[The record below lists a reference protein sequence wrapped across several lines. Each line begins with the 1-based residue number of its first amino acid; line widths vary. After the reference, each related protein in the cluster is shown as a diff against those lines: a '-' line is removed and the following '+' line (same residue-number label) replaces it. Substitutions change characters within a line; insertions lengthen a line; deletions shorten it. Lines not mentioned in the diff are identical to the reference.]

1 MVAIFAASMSKGIP
15 PTIFGDGSST
25 RDYLFVEDAI
35 AANLL
40 VLTCGDW
47 EIYHVST
54 GQHTS
59 LNELFCRLKRII
71 GSITAR
77 KDILKMSPVYAEPR
91 LGEIHRIALSLEKIR
106 RDLGWTPKI
115 SPRRFGT
122 NRSVLPFAGVIVNRI
137 KLQSSDVRTRKPYR
151 YRSSS

>member
-1 MVAIFAASMSKGIP
+1 MVAIFAASMLKGVP

-40 VLTCGDW
+40 ALTGGDR

-59 LNELFCRLKRII
+59 LNDLFCRLKGII
-71 GSITAR
+71 GSITER
-77 KDILKMSPVYAEPR
+77 KDIVEMCPVYAEPR
-91 LGEIHRIALSLEKIR
+91 LGEIHRIALSPEKIR
-106 RDLGWTPKI
+106 RDLGWAPQTSLRDGLEQTVPYCH
-115 SPRRFGT
+115 SL
-122 NRSVLPFAGVIVNRI
+122 V
-137 KLQSSDVRTRKPYR
+137 SS
-151 YRSSS
+151 